1 MLLSFSPTSL
11 RYSPSPTCSPTSPVL
26 NLTSRASRIL
36 AHITIILTNVTSTKE
51 QYGPA
56 DSGMLAPPTNPRVS
70 YPPTTEMDQE
80 VPSVPPAQS
89 APVPAFVKCYSL
101 VDKPISPPPQSPPNV
116 IIED

>member
-1 MLLSFSPTSL
+1 MVQSLLLLCITDM
-11 RYSPSPTCSPTSPVL
+11 TCMHGLTYVL
-26 NLTSRASRIL
+26 Q
-36 AHITIILTNVTSTKE
+36 E